1 VATVTIRI
9 GLATYLAAAS
19 LCAAEYPSAEI
30 SSGDV
35 RVKLYLP
42 DARTGF
48 YRASRFDWSGMI
60 ASLIYRG
67 HEYYG
72 PWFQRGEPS
81 VRDFTYDGADIVASP
96 CTAAV
101 GPAEEFITGADRP
114 PGYNEAK
121 AGGTFVKIGVGALR
135 KPADSEY
142 DRFRLYELVDGGT
155 WRVQKTAQSVE
166 FTQTLTDHQ
175 SGYGYVYRKTVSVS
189 KNEMIIGHRLRNT
202 GSKPIDTNVYNHN
215 FLRVDGVAPGPDYTI
230 TVPFAIQ
237 SPRPPDPT
245 LAEIRGNQIV
255 YRKLLINHDVVFTP
269 MEGFGTDPKDYDVR
283 IENNRSH
290 AGLRITGDRP
300 LESESL
306 WSIRAVLAV
315 EPFVKIHAAP
325 GEEFSWSMKYTYFT
339 EPTSGPTSGSDKPR

>member
-1 VATVTIRI
+1 MIRI
-9 GLATYLAAAS
+9 GLATCLAAAS
-19 LCAAEYPSAEI
+19 LCAAEYPSAKI
-30 SSGDV
+30 SSGDIL
-35 RVKLYLP
+35 VKLYLP

-72 PWFQRGEPS
+72 PWFQRVDPN
-81 VRDFTYDGADIVASP
+81 VHDFIYDGADIVASP

-101 GPAEEFITGADRP
+101 GPAEEFQP
-114 PGYNEAK
+114 LGYNEVK
-121 AGGTFVKIGVGALR
+121 AGATFVKIGVGALR
-135 KPADSEY
+135 KPDDSKY
-142 DRFRLYELVDGGT
+142 DQFRLYDLINGGT
-155 WRVQKTAQSVE
+155 WKVQKTAQSIE
-166 FTQTLTDHQ
+166 FTQSLTDPQ
-175 SGYGYVYRKTVSVS
+175 SGYGYVYRKIVSVS
-189 KNEMIIGHRLRNT
+189 KDEMTIRHRLRNT

-215 FLRVDGVAPGPDYTI
+215 FLRIDGAAPGPDYTI

-237 SPRPPDPT
+237 SHRPPDAA

-255 YRKLLINHDVVFTP
+255 YKKLLTSEDRVATP
-269 MEGFGTDPKDYDVR
+269 LEGFSTDPKDYDVR

-300 LESESL
+300 LESEAL

-339 EPTSGPTSGSDKPR
+339 EPTSGPR